1 MSERGPAPQ
10 CFVCL
15 VPASQA
21 VLYRRGDIWLC
32 AVDEAE
38 ECSGTHEAAE
48 LMDAARRVKE

>member
-38 ECSGTHEAAE
+38 EGSGTHEAAE